1 MITTFKSGYDCSSEG
16 VLYKLKSAQ
25 GVLRKVEIESIAVI
39 NIGRDKRISKEDSRI
54 MINGG
59 TSLTEDNEW
68 SDKNVDRRQRCV

>member
-39 NIGRDKRISKEDSRI
+39 NIGRDERISKEDRRI
-54 MINGG
+54 MINGR
-59 TSLTEDNEW
+59 TNLE
-68 SDKNVDRRQRCV
+68 RI